1 MRPTPM
7 SVTQLNSYIK
17 SVLDKEE
24 MLNNVYIKGEISNF
38 KNHYTGHMYF
48 TLKDKTSLIK
58 CVMFKTYAEN
68 LKFVPND
75 GMSVLILGSVAVFER
90 DGIYQIYAKGM
101 EPDGMGALYTAFEQ
115 LKEKL
120 EKEGLFDQKH
130 KRSIPVLPKSICV
143 ITSKTGAV
151 IRDII
156 NVTTRRFPKVNIKL
170 FPTAVQG
177 PGAASTI
184 VNAIQKINELNL
196 ADVIIVARGRW
207 FIRRFMAV

>member
-177 PGAASTI
+177 SGAANTI